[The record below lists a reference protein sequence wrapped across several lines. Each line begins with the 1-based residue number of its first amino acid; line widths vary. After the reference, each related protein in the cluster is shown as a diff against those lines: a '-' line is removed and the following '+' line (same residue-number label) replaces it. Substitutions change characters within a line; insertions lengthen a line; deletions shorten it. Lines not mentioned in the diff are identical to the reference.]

1 MTTLVSGC
9 SAAKGLDF
17 CLAIKKG
24 SEHSGNHNRICG
36 EHGSRDQYLSKF
48 KGCENVCVILSLQG

>member
-1 MTTLVSGC
+1 MY
-9 SAAKGLDF
+9 SAAKGLDL

-24 SEHSGNHNRICG
+24 REHSGNHNSICG
-36 EHGSRDQYLSKF
+36 EHSSRDQYLSKF